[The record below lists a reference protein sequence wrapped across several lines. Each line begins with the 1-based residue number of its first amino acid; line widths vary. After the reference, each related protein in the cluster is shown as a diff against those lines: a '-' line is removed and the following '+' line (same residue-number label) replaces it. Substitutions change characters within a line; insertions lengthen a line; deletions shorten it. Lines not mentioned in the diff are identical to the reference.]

1 MKKFKISWKQFII
14 TILTIIILGSLVYFL
29 EKDWRT
35 TPILE
40 GLETIDKNKNKE
52 TLAELKKNPLLA
64 DKTLP
69 QEQKSK
75 KWRYGTQTLDQSG
88 NLLGATKNKK
98 PGPGMRNATAQT
110 ILDDEEIP
118 RQGAYK
124 PGKGESSADS
134 RIYSGSQDE
143 NIDKQFVAT
152 LKGNEKSKKEAF
164 TNLNFAPINS
174 QGKSSC
180 LDPLTPYENY
190 SCGPTNVTNFF
201 GNIKFKPECCG
212 NPAGSF
218 YSNSVGCACI
228 CPEQWNY
235 LNSRGGNRTFPSEF

>member
-1 MKKFKISWKQFII
+1 MKKFKISWKQFTI

-29 EKDWRT
+29 EKDWRA
-35 TPILE
+35 TPIIE
-40 GLETIDKNKNKE
+40 GLETQNGSNKKVDPSNNIVSMKDPSNNM
-52 TLAELKKNPLLA
+52 LSMKDSNNNMLSRKDPSNNMLSMKDPSNNLLKNPN
-64 DKTLP
+64 P
-69 QEQKSK
+69 QQQGVS
-75 KWRYGTQTLDQSG
+75 SS
-88 NLLGATKNKK
+88 NGAEK
-98 PGPGMRNATAQT
+98 P
-110 ILDDEEIP
+110 
-118 RQGAYK
+118 
-124 PGKGESSADS
+124 
-134 RIYSGSQDE
+134 
-143 NIDKQFVAT
+143 
-152 LKGNEKSKKEAF
+152 KKEAF
-164 TNLNFAPINS
+164 TNLNFAPIEYE
-174 QGKSSC
+174 GKSSC

>member
-1 MKKFKISWKQFII
+1 MKKFKISWKQFTI

-29 EKDWRT
+29 EKDWRA
-35 TPILE
+35 TPIIE
-40 GLETIDKNKNKE
+40 GLETQNGSNKKVDPSSNIVSMKDPSNNM
-52 TLAELKKNPLLA
+52 LSMKDSSN
-64 DKTLP
+64 
-69 QEQKSK
+69 
-75 KWRYGTQTLDQSG
+75 
-88 NLLGATKNKK
+88 NLLGTPN
-98 PGPGMRNATAQT
+98 PQQ
-110 ILDDEEIP
+110 
-118 RQGAYK
+118 QGA
-124 PGKGESSADS
+124 
-134 RIYSGSQDE
+134 
-143 NIDKQFVAT
+143 
-152 LKGNEKSKKEAF
+152 EKSKKKALEAF
-164 TNLNFAPINS
+164 TNLNFAPIEYE
-174 QGKSSC
+174 GKSSC

>member
-1 MKKFKISWKQFII
+1 MKKFKISWKQFTI

-29 EKDWRT
+29 EKDWT
-35 TPILE
+35 ATPIIE
-40 GLETIDKNKNKE
+40 GLETQNG
-52 TLAELKKNPLLA
+52 
-64 DKTLP
+64 
-69 QEQKSK
+69 S
-75 KWRYGTQTLDQSG
+75 
-88 NLLGATKNKK
+88 NKK
-98 PGPGMRNATAQT
+98 VDPSNNIVSMKDPSNNMLSMKDSSNNMLSRKDPSNNMLSMKDPSNNCA
-110 ILDDEEIP
+110 E
-118 RQGAYK
+118 K
-124 PGKGESSADS
+124 P
-134 RIYSGSQDE
+134 
-143 NIDKQFVAT
+143 
-152 LKGNEKSKKEAF
+152 KKEAF
-164 TNLNFAPINS
+164 TNLNFAPIEYE
-174 QGKSSC
+174 GKSSC

>member
-1 MKKFKISWKQFII
+1 MKKFKISWKQFTV

-29 EKDWRT
+29 EKDWRA
-35 TPILE
+35 TPIIE
-40 GLETIDKNKNKE
+40 GLETQNGNNKKVDPSSNIVSIKDPSNNM
-52 TLAELKKNPLLA
+52 LSMKDPSNNVISMKDPSNNLLKNPNPHQQGVSSL
-64 DKTLP
+64 
-69 QEQKSK
+69 
-75 KWRYGTQTLDQSG
+75 
-88 NLLGATKNKK
+88 NGAEK
-98 PGPGMRNATAQT
+98 P
-110 ILDDEEIP
+110 
-118 RQGAYK
+118 
-124 PGKGESSADS
+124 
-134 RIYSGSQDE
+134 
-143 NIDKQFVAT
+143 
-152 LKGNEKSKKEAF
+152 KKEAF
-164 TNLNFAPINS
+164 TNLNFAPIEYE
-174 QGKSSC
+174 GKSSC

>member
-1 MKKFKISWKQFII
+1 MKKFKISWKQFTI

-29 EKDWRT
+29 EKDWRA
-35 TPILE
+35 TPIIE
-40 GLETIDKNKNKE
+40 GLETQNGNKKKVDPSNNIVTMKDPSYNM
-52 TLAELKKNPLLA
+52 LSMNDLSNNMLSMKDPSNNLISQKNP
-64 DKTLP
+64 
-69 QEQKSK
+69 SN
-75 KWRYGTQTLDQSG
+75 
-88 NLLGATKNKK
+88 NLLKNPNSDQQGISSLNGAEK
-98 PGPGMRNATAQT
+98 P
-110 ILDDEEIP
+110 
-118 RQGAYK
+118 
-124 PGKGESSADS
+124 
-134 RIYSGSQDE
+134 
-143 NIDKQFVAT
+143 
-152 LKGNEKSKKEAF
+152 KKEAF

>member
-1 MKKFKISWKQFII
+1 MKKFKISWKQFTV

-29 EKDWRT
+29 EKDWRA
-35 TPILE
+35 TPIIE
-40 GLETIDKNKNKE
+40 GLETQNGNNKKVDPSSNIVSIKDPSNNM
-52 TLAELKKNPLLA
+52 LSMKDPSNNMLSMKDPSNNVISMKDPSNNLLKNPNPHQQGVSSL
-64 DKTLP
+64 
-69 QEQKSK
+69 
-75 KWRYGTQTLDQSG
+75 
-88 NLLGATKNKK
+88 NGAEK
-98 PGPGMRNATAQT
+98 P
-110 ILDDEEIP
+110 
-118 RQGAYK
+118 
-124 PGKGESSADS
+124 
-134 RIYSGSQDE
+134 
-143 NIDKQFVAT
+143 
-152 LKGNEKSKKEAF
+152 KKEAF
-164 TNLNFAPINS
+164 TNLNFAPIEYE
-174 QGKSSC
+174 GKSSC

>member
-1 MKKFKISWKQFII
+1 MKKFKISWKQFTI

-29 EKDWRT
+29 EKDWRA
-35 TPILE
+35 TPIIE
-40 GLETIDKNKNKE
+40 GLETQNGSNKKVDPSNNIVSMKDPSNNM
-52 TLAELKKNPLLA
+52 LSMKDSSNNMLSMKDSSNNMLSMKDPSNNLLKNPN
-64 DKTLP
+64 P
-69 QEQKSK
+69 
-75 KWRYGTQTLDQSG
+75 DQQGVSSL
-88 NLLGATKNKK
+88 NGAEK
-98 PGPGMRNATAQT
+98 P
-110 ILDDEEIP
+110 
-118 RQGAYK
+118 
-124 PGKGESSADS
+124 
-134 RIYSGSQDE
+134 
-143 NIDKQFVAT
+143 
-152 LKGNEKSKKEAF
+152 KKEAF
-164 TNLNFAPINS
+164 TNLNFAPIEYE
-174 QGKSSC
+174 GKSSC

>member
-1 MKKFKISWKQFII
+1 MKKFKISWKQFTV

-29 EKDWRT
+29 EKDWRA
-35 TPILE
+35 TPIIE
-40 GLETIDKNKNKE
+40 GLETQNGNNKKVDPSSNIVSIKDPSNNM
-52 TLAELKKNPLLA
+52 LSMKDPSNNMLSMKDPSNNVISMKDPSNNLLKNPNPHQQGIS
-64 DKTLP
+64 TL
-69 QEQKSK
+69 
-75 KWRYGTQTLDQSG
+75 
-88 NLLGATKNKK
+88 NGAEK
-98 PGPGMRNATAQT
+98 P
-110 ILDDEEIP
+110 
-118 RQGAYK
+118 
-124 PGKGESSADS
+124 
-134 RIYSGSQDE
+134 
-143 NIDKQFVAT
+143 
-152 LKGNEKSKKEAF
+152 KKEAF
-164 TNLNFAPINS
+164 TNLNFAPIEYE
-174 QGKSSC
+174 GKSSC

>member
-1 MKKFKISWKQFII
+1 MKKFKISWKQFTI

-29 EKDWRT
+29 EKDWRA
-35 TPILE
+35 TPIIE
-40 GLETIDKNKNKE
+40 GLETQNGSNKKVDPSNNIVSMKDPSNNM
-52 TLAELKKNPLLA
+52 LSMKDSNNNNMLSRKDPSNNMLSMKDPSNNLLKNPN
-64 DKTLP
+64 P
-69 QEQKSK
+69 QQQGVS
-75 KWRYGTQTLDQSG
+75 SS
-88 NLLGATKNKK
+88 NGAEK
-98 PGPGMRNATAQT
+98 P
-110 ILDDEEIP
+110 
-118 RQGAYK
+118 
-124 PGKGESSADS
+124 
-134 RIYSGSQDE
+134 
-143 NIDKQFVAT
+143 
-152 LKGNEKSKKEAF
+152 KKEAF
-164 TNLNFAPINS
+164 TNLNFAPIEYE
-174 QGKSSC
+174 GKSSC

>member
-1 MKKFKISWKQFII
+1 MKKFKISWKQFTI

-29 EKDWRT
+29 EKDWRA
-35 TPILE
+35 TPIIE
-40 GLETIDKNKNKE
+40 GLETQNGNKKKVDPSNNIVTMKDPSYNM
-52 TLAELKKNPLLA
+52 LSMNDLSNNMLSMKDPSNNLISQKNP
-64 DKTLP
+64 
-69 QEQKSK
+69 SN
-75 KWRYGTQTLDQSG
+75 
-88 NLLGATKNKK
+88 NLLKNPNSDQQGISSLNGAEK
-98 PGPGMRNATAQT
+98 P
-110 ILDDEEIP
+110 
-118 RQGAYK
+118 
-124 PGKGESSADS
+124 
-134 RIYSGSQDE
+134 
-143 NIDKQFVAT
+143 
-152 LKGNEKSKKEAF
+152 KKEAF
-164 TNLNFAPINS
+164 TNLNFAPIKS

>member
-1 MKKFKISWKQFII
+1 MKKFKISWKQFTI

-29 EKDWRT
+29 EKDWRA
-35 TPILE
+35 TPIIE
-40 GLETIDKNKNKE
+40 GLETQNGSNKKVDPSNNMLSMKDPSNNM
-52 TLAELKKNPLLA
+52 LSMKDSSNNMLSMKDPSNNILSMKDPSNNLSKNPN
-64 DKTLP
+64 P
-69 QEQKSK
+69 NQQGVS
-75 KWRYGTQTLDQSG
+75 SS
-88 NLLGATKNKK
+88 NGAEK
-98 PGPGMRNATAQT
+98 P
-110 ILDDEEIP
+110 
-118 RQGAYK
+118 
-124 PGKGESSADS
+124 
-134 RIYSGSQDE
+134 
-143 NIDKQFVAT
+143 
-152 LKGNEKSKKEAF
+152 KKEAF
-164 TNLNFAPINS
+164 TNLNFAPIEYE
-174 QGKSSC
+174 GKSSC

>member
-1 MKKFKISWKQFII
+1 MKKFKISWKQFTI

-29 EKDWRT
+29 EKDWRA
-35 TPILE
+35 TPIIE
-40 GLETIDKNKNKE
+40 GLETQNGNKKKVDPSNNIVTMKDSSYNM
-52 TLAELKKNPLLA
+52 LSMNDLSNNMLSMKDPSNNLISQKNP
-64 DKTLP
+64 
-69 QEQKSK
+69 SN
-75 KWRYGTQTLDQSG
+75 
-88 NLLGATKNKK
+88 NLLKNPNSDQQGISSLNGAEK
-98 PGPGMRNATAQT
+98 P
-110 ILDDEEIP
+110 
-118 RQGAYK
+118 
-124 PGKGESSADS
+124 
-134 RIYSGSQDE
+134 
-143 NIDKQFVAT
+143 
-152 LKGNEKSKKEAF
+152 KKEAF